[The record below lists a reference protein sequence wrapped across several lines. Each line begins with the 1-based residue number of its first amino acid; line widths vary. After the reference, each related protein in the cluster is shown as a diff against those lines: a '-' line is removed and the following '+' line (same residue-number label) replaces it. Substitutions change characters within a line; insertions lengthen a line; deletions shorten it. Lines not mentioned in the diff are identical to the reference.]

1 MKILKKENE
10 KLNDQIEKITAKN
23 DFLEAKNDFLEA
35 AFFEVRD
42 QQVKCFETL
51 RQKDQEIVYLKS
63 IVTLLFIFLI

>member
-1 MKILKKENE
+1 M
-10 KLNDQIEKITAKN
+10 LNDQIEKLT
-23 DFLEAKNDFLEA
+23 AKNDFLEA